1 MKKAFES
8 LKQIVDFLKFQTYLG
23 SAMPS
28 RDLPSEP
35 LTEQQLD
42 DWTQLLKQNKH
53 KRKSGFR
60 LR

>member
-1 MKKAFES
+1 MKKVFES

-23 SAMPS
+23 SSMPT
-28 RDLPSEP
+28 RDLPSEL